1 MQLTKRFMIV
11 GTGVVLSVA
20 GGSYALAAA
29 ATSED
34 GARDRAVSVAAAP
47 APKVLAEQALKIA
60 EKEVP
65 GGWVAHLSLDRDH
78 DGKDVWDV
86 DIIKGDTRS
95 DLDIDAT
102 TGKILSNKV
111 DDDRDDNDGRDDRDD
126 DGRDDRDDGGN

>member
-1 MQLTKRFMIV
+1 MIV

-34 GARDRAVSVAAAP
+34 GARDRAVSVAAPAA

-65 GGWVAHLSLDRDH
+65 GGWVAHLSLDREN

-86 DIIKGDTRS
+86 DVVKGDTRS

-102 TGKILSNKV
+102 TGKVLSNKV
-111 DDDRDDNDGRDDRDD
+111 DDDHQDDNDGLDDRDD
-126 DGRDDRDDGGN
+126 DHEDDGN

>member
-1 MQLTKRFMIV
+1 MIV
-11 GTGVVLSVA
+11 GTGVVLSIA

-34 GARDRAVSVAAAP
+34 GARDRAVAVAPAP

-65 GGWVAHLSLDRDH
+65 GGWVAHLSLDREN

-86 DIIKGDTRS
+86 DIIKGDTRN
-95 DLDIDAT
+95 DLDIDAA
-102 TGKILSNKV
+102 TGKVLSNHV
-111 DDDRDDNDGRDDRDD
+111 DDDQHDDDNDGRDDQNDQDD
-126 DGRDDRDDGGN
+126 DN

>member
-1 MQLTKRFMIV
+1 MIV
-11 GTGVVLSVA
+11 GTGVVLSIA

-34 GARDRAVSVAAAP
+34 GARDRAVSVAAP
-47 APKVLAEQALKIA
+47 SAPKVLAEQALKIA

-65 GGWVAHLSLDRDH
+65 GGWVAHLSLDRDD

-86 DIIKGDTRS
+86 DVVKGDTRS

-102 TGKILSNKV
+102 TGKVMSSKV
-111 DDDRDDNDGRDDRDD
+111 DDDHRDDNDGRDDRDD
-126 DGRDDRDDGGN
+126 DHDDDGN